1 MLRALS
7 AEPARTRV
15 HVVAGLAATSVLV
28 VILLL
33 APGVLGT
40 EAAGSS
46 ALRTVDALPYVTA
59 HRGES
64 ASTPEN
70 TMPAFRAAVANGA
83 DLVETD
89 VQLTSDRVPVLLHD
103 TTVDRT
109 TDGTGLVGEL
119 TFAEVRGLD
128 AGSWYGAE
136 YTGTRVPMFDD
147 LLNYLVLE
155 ATQVRALVELKGTW
169 DVDETRLL
177 VSSVR
182 ARGLGERVAFA
193 SFSETSLLS
202 LRESGPEFARA
213 LLISELPDYPVAAAA
228 RVGAIAI
235 MTRLDSV
242 QARPG
247 IVQELHASGL
257 SILIYTLNDEELWD
271 AAYRL
276 GVDGIITDRTSGLG
290 SWMKISIA
298 GP

>member
-1 MLRALS
+1 MPRALS
-7 AEPARTRV
+7 ADPAHARSRV
-15 HVVAGLAATSVLV
+15 AIALATTAALS

-40 EAAGSS
+40 EAAGTS
-46 ALRTVDALPYVTA
+46 ALRTTDALPYVTA

-70 TMPAFRAAVANGA
+70 TMPAFRAAVDNGA

-89 VQLTSDRVPVLLHD
+89 VQLTADRIPVLLHD

-109 TDGTGLVGEL
+109 TDGAGLVGEL
-119 TFAEVRGLD
+119 TFAELRTLD

-136 YTGTRVPMFDD
+136 YTGTRVPMFDE

-155 ATQVRALVELKGTW
+155 ATEVRALVELKGTW
-169 DVDETRLL
+169 NVDETRLL

-193 SFSETSLLS
+193 SFSEESLLS

-213 LLISELPDYPVAAAA
+213 LLISELPDEPVAAAA

-242 QARPG
+242 QARPEV
-247 IVQELHASGL
+247 VQELHAAGL

-271 AAYRL
+271 VAYRL
-276 GVDGIITDRTSGLG
+276 GVDGIITDRTGGLG
-290 SWMKISIA
+290 SWMKGSM
-298 GP
+298 P

>member
-1 MLRALS
+1 MPRALS
-7 AEPARTRV
+7 ADPVRPYLHVTAG
-15 HVVAGLAATSVLV
+15 VVATTVLV
-28 VILLL
+28 GFLLL

-40 EAAGSS
+40 EAVSS
-46 ALRTVDALPYVTA
+46 SQLRSADALPYVAA

-64 ASTPEN
+64 ATTPEN
-70 TMPAFRAAVANGA
+70 TMPAFRAAVASGA

-89 VQLTSDRVPVLLHD
+89 VQLTSDRIPVLLHD

-109 TDGTGLVGEL
+109 TDGEGLVSEL
-119 TFAEVRGLD
+119 TFAEVRALD
-128 AGSWYGAE
+128 AGSWYAPE
-136 YTGTRVPMFDD
+136 YAGTRIPMFDD
-147 LLNYLVLE
+147 LLNFLALE
-155 ATQVRALVELKGTW
+155 ATDVRALVELKGTW

-182 ARGLGERVAFA
+182 ARGLQERVVFA
-193 SFSETSLLS
+193 SFSEKSLQS

-242 QARPG
+242 QDRPG
-247 IVQELHASGL
+247 VVQELHAAGL
-257 SILIYTLNDEELWD
+257 SILIYTLNDEALWD

-276 GVDGIITDRTSGLG
+276 GVDGIITDRTGGLG
-290 SWMKISIA
+290 SWMKVSIA